1 MENKQKNQPV
11 VSAVLENGTLLE
23 TVYDPKEKQ
32 TAFAV
37 WEENSYR
44 MEEYFETD
52 TGTKLVPYSAEN
64 NLIKNDVVLLPSFPE
79 EYESE
84 EQLITEIRQFI
95 HTYVDVSPLF
105 EQIASYYVLFSWVHD
120 GFNELPYL
128 RLRGDY
134 GSGKTRFLL
143 TIGSVCYKPIFASG
157 ASTVAPIF
165 HILDAFHGTLLI
177 DEADFRFSDEKA
189 EMVKILNNGNV
200 KGFPV
205 LRCEVNR
212 SGEFNPRAYHVFGP
226 KIIATRGY
234 YRDRAL
240 ESRFITEE
248 MGGGP
253 LRKDIPINLPP
264 EYKIAARTLRN
275 KLLLFRFR
283 NLGKNIPVEQFLD
296 RSLAPRLNQ
305 IFAPLMSIIKDLNL
319 RSELST
325 LIQQYNKEIIA
336 DRGMDVEAGVLT
348 VIKELSQNKEE
359 QLSVKNI
366 TQLFIERYDDEY
378 DRKITA
384 KWIGGIIRKKL
395 NLKTHKS
402 HGVFV
407 ISATDTKKLETL
419 YAKFG
424 IRKDAE

>member
-165 HILDAFHGTLLI
+165 HILDAFPGTLLI